1 MNINAVKFEKYYN
14 RYYSGKTIS
23 ANEVI
28 RRYRKLGHHIRRKTA
43 LDIIK
48 SSKYSVYYFDLTTVP
63 RENVYPELMK
73 EIDDIQHH
81 KSSLQKMKTHNNEYY
96 LVGISIYGE
105 EDEPHNHFI
114 GFQNWSDFKFQYTDM
129 INNMQANRDDVNT
142 LEFIVWSKNKDKII
156 KLNDME
162 GFNNDK
168 NEYW

>member
-1 MNINAVKFEKYYN
+1 
-14 RYYSGKTIS
+14 
-23 ANEVI
+23 
-28 RRYRKLGHHIRRKTA
+28 
-43 LDIIK
+43 
-48 SSKYSVYYFDLTTVP
+48 
-63 RENVYPELMK
+63 
-73 EIDDIQHH
+73 
-81 KSSLQKMKTHNNEYY
+81 MKTHYNEYY
-96 LVGISIYGE
+96 LIGISIYGE